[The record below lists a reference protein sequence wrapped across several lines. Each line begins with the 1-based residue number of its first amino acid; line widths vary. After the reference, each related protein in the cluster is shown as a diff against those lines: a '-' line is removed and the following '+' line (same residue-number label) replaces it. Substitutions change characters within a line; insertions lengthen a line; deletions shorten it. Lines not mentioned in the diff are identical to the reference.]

1 VKTRTHFAH
10 RIDRLDDA
18 GELVEQLA
26 GIESFELAEAAYR
39 AAVKL
44 WPAEAIVLRQGA
56 RVIHDSRQTRLA

>member
-10 RIDRLDDA
+10 RIDRPDDA

>member
-26 GIESFELAEAAYR
+26 GIESFELADAAYR
-39 AAVKL
+39 AAVTR
-44 WPAEAIVLRQGA
+44 WPDARIMLRQGA
-56 RVIHDSRQTRLA
+56 RVVHDSRRTRP